1 MIKKIKN
8 KRLEKIII
16 YLKCLSGR
24 SRRVIPILK

>member
-8 KRLEKIII
+8 KRLEKKI

-24 SRRVIPILK
+24 SSRVTPTLK